1 MYCKSTSIHMQQH
14 FARLARSCL
23 NCSSLPFSSSISLV
37 LFKIIWRLGWEKNCH
52 EPVYQ
57 LWNEIVG
64 KKGWNTVSYSHCG
77 LLYHLYSTI
86 TYWTGDQELSHFVPE
101 VGEPVVIQG
110 QAPGL
115 SEKPVNASQIHIN
128 ACTAWNSHCVEES
141 QNQ

>member
-37 LFKIIWRLGWEKNCH
+37 LFKIIWRLGWEKKLPWTSLSIVKWNCW
-52 EPVYQ
+52 Q
-57 LWNEIVG
+57 
-64 KKGWNTVSYSHCG
+64 KGLDTVSYSLCG

-86 TYWTGDQELSHFVPE
+86 TYWTGDQELSHLIPE

-115 SEKPVNASQIHIN
+115 SEKPVNTSQIHIN
-128 ACTAWNSHCVEES
+128 ACTAWNSHYVEES